1 MKLYFMIFNMRT
13 KVILFRVRS
22 FQSECL
28 TKYDRTLLCD
38 RHGMNHCEDTGDHP

>member
-1 MKLYFMIFNMRT
+1 MIFNMRT

-28 TKYDRTLLCD
+28 AKYDRTLLCD
-38 RHGMNHCEDTGDHP
+38 RYGMNHCEDTGDHP